1 MTYEFVGNTMVPT
14 EVMLNDA
21 EVATRYPGF
30 RVAYMPKDVKDFD
43 RIVNNGVVKKPFAIV
58 TEGPTGQVVK
68 ELTETEAKDLNF
80 LLGWLY
86 EHDTQ
91 RVGEKELW
99 ERHKQAMRDANK
111 EKKEATRQKMLEELE
126 EAQSVYRSGKY
137 TNKLSDGRI
146 IREGVIE
153 EPDRKTII

>member
-1 MTYEFVGNTMVPT
+1 MTYEFVGGTMVPT
-14 EVMLNDA
+14 EVMYNDA
-21 EVATRYPGF
+21 EVAARYPGF
-30 RVAYMPKDVKDFD
+30 RVAYMEATLKATENAFY
-43 RIVNNGVVKKPFAIV
+43 GEVKKPFAIV
-58 TEGPTGQVVK
+58 NEQTQQIVK

-86 EHDTQ
+86 HNDTQ

-126 EAQSVYRSGKY
+126 EAQSIYRSGKY